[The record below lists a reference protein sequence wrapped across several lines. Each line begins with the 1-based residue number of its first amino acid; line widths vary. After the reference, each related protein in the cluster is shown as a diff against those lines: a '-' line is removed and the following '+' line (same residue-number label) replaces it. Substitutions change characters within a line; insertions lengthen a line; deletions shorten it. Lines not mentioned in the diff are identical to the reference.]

1 MGITWDKIG
10 AIPALSAKTVD
21 NVVDMW
27 INIFIIPYITIGAV
41 SMRPIL
47 FQFGNLRIFSYGL
60 FMALGILA
68 ATIWMVQQ
76 VKKEGKSPEFVF
88 DSVLIGVIAGIIGAR
103 LFFVFLYEPSYYLSN
118 PLQILNIQEGGLAF
132 YGGFVFGLA
141 AILIY
146 LYRAQ
151 IPVFSFLDFAAPAT
165 ALGYAIARFGCFM
178 NGCCYGKTTTVM
190 WGVVFPVIDGLK
202 RHPTQLYSVGAGLL
216 IFIFLVWVTRRGV
229 HFQGQAF
236 CLFLI
241 LYGMSRSVIE
251 LFRENT
257 QLSGGAI
264 EASLAALGLAVIGGL
279 LYLFLFKRKRAQ
291 AK

>member
-1 MGITWDKIG
+1 MK
-10 AIPALSAKTVD
+10 PV
-21 NVVDMW
+21 
-27 INIFIIPYITIGAV
+27 
-41 SMRPIL
+41 L

-88 DSVLIGVIAGIIGAR
+88 DSVLIGVLSGIIGAR
-103 LFFVFLYEPSYYLSN
+103 LFFVFLYDPGYYLSN
-118 PLQILNIQEGGLAF
+118 PLQILNLQQGGLAF

-141 AILIY
+141 TILIY
-146 LYRAQ
+146 LYRAH
-151 IPVFSFLDFAAPAT
+151 IPVLSFLDLAAPAT
-165 ALGYAIARFGCFM
+165 ALGYAIARFGRFM
-178 NGCCYGKTTTVM
+178 NGCCYGKPTTVA

-202 RHPTQLYSVGAGLL
+202 RHPTQLYSVIAGFL
-216 IFIFLVWVTRRGV
+216 IFILLVWITRRGV
-229 HFQGQAF
+229 CFRGQAF

-241 LYGMSRSVIE
+241 FYGISRSVIE

-264 EASLAALGLAVIGGL
+264 EASLAALGLAVVGGL
-279 LYLFLFKRKRAQ
+279 LYYYLFTRKRAQ
-291 AK
+291 T